1 MYRFHLS
8 TRTSDRLWASTVTL
22 SKGLRTREQEEKVS
36 SLCLLKAI
44 AYACKVPATFVS
56 ELTESEVYEECEKQF
71 NEDEELE
78 QLINGQI
85 CFKVYPFSSGMV

>member
-1 MYRFHLS
+1 MS
-8 TRTSDRLWASTVTL
+8 
-22 SKGLRTREQEEKVS
+22 Q
-36 SLCLLKAI
+36 AI

>member
-1 MYRFHLS
+1 MF
-8 TRTSDRLWASTVTL
+8 
-22 SKGLRTREQEEKVS
+22 
-36 SLCLLKAI
+36 LLQAI

-56 ELTESEVYEECEKQF
+56 GLTESEVCEECEKHF

-85 CFKVYPFSSGMV
+85 CYKVYPFSSGMYNPWVG